1 MSSLH
6 FLACFFIF
14 IGKNEFHGWIVNNNL
29 QNNSFFE
36 IYVTSLYYQMTTL
49 TTVGYGDISATNG
62 FEIAY
67 GIFNLIVGTCVYSW
81 TLTFIS
87 NYIKKNN
94 EKYAD
99 FEDKLKVLREIKIEY
114 PNIGKG
120 LYDRIKRYLNY
131 NKFEHKYNLKFILE
145 SLPSSLQN
153 NLIIEIY
160 KPIIKNFQFF
170 KSFENSDFF
179 VKIVTSLK
187 PILSMKEDI
196 LIQEGDIIEDIIF
209 IKTGVLALEIII
221 DLNDPKKS
229 VESHLEMTGMNCF
242 KNISNKKFSFLMN
255 LTTFNS
261 NYHTE
266 IGKQIFNNRYDH
278 KKEIKIIDLRKN
290 EHFGDILMILNEKS
304 PLTVKVKSK
313 KAELFFLQ
321 KTEATEISNRYSN
334 IWKRIVN
341 RSLHNMKQIKHLI
354 RKKVFLFIESNNIEI
369 DPELKERYT
378 NKNKSTLSPY
388 TTYIK
393 KKNEKTGIFKT
404 IIEEEESNIMKSQI
418 SEKNLEAST
427 KEQTRNVQTEENAD
441 KKKLKINKSNNNL
454 NNINNQKDK
463 NLAINDNE
471 INNGQNFIK
480 NKSFN
485 KDNKTCSENNTMNY
499 ILKNFNKNHS
509 FKQDKKSMEIS
520 NDINEV
526 NNMITLLDKKVI
538 RSNKKNQ
545 INNFNINIYTPKV
558 QIPLNQINIDNQN
571 SNKYNKDENDD
582 YNDSNNSDNFRRI
595 NNEISYDNDFILDI
609 KDNEIMM
616 DNSDENNNIIYSNIK
631 FKEKKENKIKQNTNL
646 SEYYNS
652 HISKLF
658 DSRKVEKI
666 INRKNKREKT
676 EIKTNDIASIKS
688 VSSDKSKINLKKRD
702 VKLKDISNKFNI
714 LDSSRSTSFTIKS
727 SYDNI
732 NTISKFNYDK
742 NYMLREKTKKFI
754 LQQISNGI
762 APDVPISQ
770 TSKDNSKLL
779 NIRTSLKLNNK
790 RLSRKK
796 SASLS
801 SIKSQPK
808 DEDSNRNSFDN
819 NIKISKSLKKVDTN
833 EKNNENGLNYLK
845 TFSTMRG
852 RNTIKKRNFKRHQ
865 SAMEID
871 KTYYHKINRI
881 RRNKSIYKKNIYNN
895 KEEKNEKEVKD
906 EKLSYTK
913 LISKNIEKNQKNLNN
928 PAEYY
933 ARFFNNILINKNKG
947 NNLFPDE
954 EIKKRKTFHRHSII

>member
-1 MSSLH
+1 
-6 FLACFFIF
+6 
-14 IGKNEFHGWIVNNNL
+14 
-29 QNNSFFE
+29 
-36 IYVTSLYYQMTTL
+36 
-49 TTVGYGDISATNG
+49 
-62 FEIAY
+62 
-67 GIFNLIVGTCVYSW
+67 
-81 TLTFIS
+81 
-87 NYIKKNN
+87 
-94 EKYAD
+94 
-99 FEDKLKVLREIKIEY
+99 
-114 PNIGKG
+114 
-120 LYDRIKRYLNY
+120 
-131 NKFEHKYNLKFILE
+131 
-145 SLPSSLQN
+145 
-153 NLIIEIY
+153 
-160 KPIIKNFQFF
+160 
-170 KSFENSDFF
+170 
-179 VKIVTSLK
+179 
-187 PILSMKEDI
+187 
-196 LIQEGDIIEDIIF
+196 
-209 IKTGVLALEIII
+209 
-221 DLNDPKKS
+221 
-229 VESHLEMTGMNCF
+229 
-242 KNISNKKFSFLMN
+242 
-255 LTTFNS
+255 
-261 NYHTE
+261 
-266 IGKQIFNNRYDH
+266 
-278 KKEIKIIDLRKN
+278 
-290 EHFGDILMILNEKS
+290 
-304 PLTVKVKSK
+304 
-313 KAELFFLQ
+313 
-321 KTEATEISNRYSN
+321 
-334 IWKRIVN
+334 
-341 RSLHNMKQIKHLI
+341 
-354 RKKVFLFIESNNIEI
+354 
-369 DPELKERYT
+369 
-378 NKNKSTLSPY
+378 
-388 TTYIK
+388 
-393 KKNEKTGIFKT
+393 
-404 IIEEEESNIMKSQI
+404 
-418 SEKNLEAST
+418 
-427 KEQTRNVQTEENAD
+427 
-441 KKKLKINKSNNNL
+441 
-454 NNINNQKDK
+454 
-463 NLAINDNE
+463 
-471 INNGQNFIK
+471 
-480 NKSFN
+480 
-485 KDNKTCSENNTMNY
+485 
-499 ILKNFNKNHS
+499 
-509 FKQDKKSMEIS
+509 
-520 NDINEV
+520 
-526 NNMITLLDKKVI
+526 
-538 RSNKKNQ
+538 
-545 INNFNINIYTPKV
+545 
-558 QIPLNQINIDNQN
+558 
-571 SNKYNKDENDD
+571 
-582 YNDSNNSDNFRRI
+582 
-595 NNEISYDNDFILDI
+595 
-609 KDNEIMM
+609 MM

-801 SIKSQPK
+801 SMKSQPK
-808 DEDSNRNSFDN
+808 DEDSNRYSFDN

-852 RNTIKKRNFKRHQ
+852 RNTIKKRNFKRLQ

-895 KEEKNEKEVKD
+895 KEEKNEKELKD

-954 EIKKRKTFHRHSII
+954 EIKKRKMFHQHSII